1 MIIQSTVIEK
11 RHPNLPIYIILQI
24 IYMYHNFFYN
34 LQANVAG
41 PTQTVVIHQ
50 NTNLLSKGDKLV
62 ILVNFQRPN
71 RGCYCHQSYWNQK
84 RNNPRQRQPPNF
96 SKMGPNFD
104 VVLDVLIHWLVE
116 NCRHLLTMPLRF
128 VFTIFQYVLYRLFFY
143 FLNFEKKYF
152 FSRLFKNQVQV
163 ENIPTVQWEVS
174 SLHLYDQL

>member
-1 MIIQSTVIEK
+1 MIIQSTVNIDRK
-11 RHPNLPIYIILQI
+11 KAPQSAYLYYIADNLYLYQ
-24 IYMYHNFFYN
+24 NFFFYN

-50 NTNLLSKGDKLV
+50 NTSLPSKGDKLV

-71 RGCYCHQSYWNQK
+71 LGCYCRQSYWNQK

-128 VFTIFQYVLYRLFFY
+128 VFTIISAAQLVDSRSQHFF
-143 FLNFEKKYF
+143 FGLILNICF
-152 FSRLFKNQVQV
+152 
-163 ENIPTVQWEVS
+163 
-174 SLHLYDQL
+174 H